1 MKTSKIPNLDKYTSA
16 MQNTLLDKIW
26 FLDKIDPNIDTIIDF
41 GCADGSLF
49 NFIEELFPNRFTF
62 VGIDS
67 SAVMIDRAI
76 KKTEH
81 IPRDRIFFHTELDA
95 VTEFNLENSILVLN
109 SVLHEL
115 YNYLSYPARTNI
127 LRELFT
133 KYNFKYI
140 AIRDMHKIEDSAFVG
155 YPKYRIKDPAILKRK
170 AEFDA
175 QEYFAKTDINGL
187 IEFLLKY
194 SYVDN
199 WSRECPERYLWNW
212 SKDILN
218 FAEDHYVLLYNAP
231 FYLPYQLEHW
241 VLDCEYSNK
250 VIINT
255 HKKMLF
261 RRNPDATIHN

>member
-1 MKTSKIPNLDKYTSA
+1 MKTNTITNLDKYTSA

-26 FLDKIDPNIDTIIDF
+26 FLDKIDPNINTIIDF
-41 GCADGSLF
+41 GCADGALF

-67 SAVMIDRAI
+67 SAEMITRTVQNTLD
-76 KKTEH
+76 
-81 IPRDRIFFHTELDA
+81 IPQNRISFHEELAA
-95 VTEFNLENSILVLN
+95 VKEFDLENSILVLN

-115 YNYLSYPARTNI
+115 YNYLSYPVRTNI

-140 AIRDMHKIEDSAFVG
+140 AIRDMHKIEDGSFVG
-155 YPKYRIKDPAILKRK
+155 YPKYRIKDKDILKRK
-170 AEFDA
+170 VEFDA
-175 QEYFAKTDINGL
+175 QEYFAKADINGL

-194 SYVDN
+194 NYVDN
-199 WSRECPERYLWNW
+199 WSRECSERYLWNW

-218 FAEDHYVLLYNAP
+218 FAEDHYVLLYNTP

-261 RRNPDATIHN
+261 RRNPDAAIHN

>member
-1 MKTSKIPNLDKYTSA
+1 MEKIPNLDKYTTA

-49 NFIEELFPNRFTF
+49 NFIEELFPNRFKF
-62 VGIDS
+62 IGIDAS
-67 SAVMIDRAI
+67 EEMLDKARINTQDIAI
-76 KKTEH
+76 E
-81 IPRDRIFFHTELDA
+81 RIQFHQNFST
-95 VTEFNLENSILVLN
+95 VISCHFENSILVLN

-115 YNYLSYPARTNI
+115 YNYLPYPERTAI
-127 LRELFT
+127 LRSLFSDY
-133 KYNFKYI
+133 KFKYI
-140 AIRDMHKIEDSAFVG
+140 AIRDMHKVEEGTFTG
-155 YPKYRIKDPAILKRK
+155 YPKYRIKDQAILKRK

-194 SYVDN
+194 NYVDN

-250 VIINT
+250 IIINT

-261 RRNPDATIHN
+261 RRNPDNAPIQK